1 MPGPWPLLG
10 REREL
15 DAALTAL
22 SGPARLVAVHGPAGV
37 GKSRLLTEIAAR
49 TSARGDHVVE
59 VAGSAILGV
68 VPLGALSAQLPGL
81 SPYDGTP
88 ADPARLFTEA
98 ATALAH
104 EAAGRTTI
112 LVVDD
117 ATLLDSTSLLLVA
130 QLAAAGRLRL
140 VFALRAGDP
149 LPDPLVATWSAA
161 RDVRVDLEPLTPA
174 TTMAVL
180 EGALDGPVAHRT
192 AATLHAASGG
202 NPLYLRELV
211 LGALADETLH
221 ATNGVW
227 QLAGDTRA
235 TPTLRDLVL
244 ARLAPLGPEARD
256 AMERLAVCGE
266 LRPDQLPGDGVRRA
280 LAALEDAG
288 LVRVGER
295 GAAPAQP
302 VYATVLVQAMSRLRI
317 EDILTEQA
325 ALLAGRADGTSQAL
339 LVTRWQL
346 EAGLGADPALI
357 VAAARYAAGT
367 GDHLLVLRLTEAG
380 LRNAPDDGEL
390 LLLHADALL
399 RAGRSEEALDT
410 LERLRGAGRPGVRLT
425 RLSALAQLTGRGP
438 IAALD
443 VLDRTTSIATRPS
456 PALEL
461 TRIAALVSAGR
472 PAEAVEVADRLAALL
487 GDADQDHAR
496 VAHARAIALG
506 CLGREAEALA
516 AAETAVAF
524 AEATDAPVVGLFRSE
539 TRLTL
544 ATVQHLA
551 GQYGAARATAVRAL
565 AEAAEGGDEILG
577 RSVEFLLGRIASDAG
592 HLASAERWLAETI
605 SGATSVGPPGLAVL
619 ARLSLTAV
627 HGATGALDR
636 ARATLAEIPEELVPS
651 SWLALARGWA
661 EGGSDAAEI
670 LRHIEDAAD
679 QAEAGG
685 NLALAATAWQA
696 ALELDRA
703 DAAVAPLRRIADGA
717 ASGYLD
723 LLADHAAA
731 AATGDHALLLGIAD
745 RWEERDGLRLAA
757 SAAARAA
764 RALKG
769 TRAATAAR
777 ARADELVRR
786 CDGLDVPVV
795 RSAEGTSPLTPR
807 EREIAALAAAGA
819 TSKAIAAQLFL
830 SSRTVDNHLQSVY
843 TKLGVSG
850 RQELAGR

>member
-15 DAALTAL
+15 DAALSAL
-22 SGPARLVAVHGPAGV
+22 SGPARVVTVHGATGV
-37 GKSRLLTEIAAR
+37 GKSRFLAEIAAR
-49 TSARGDHVVE
+49 ASAQGDHVVE
-59 VAGSAILGV
+59 VVGSAILAV

-81 SPYDGTP
+81 SPYDGAP
-88 ADPARLFTEA
+88 ADPARLFADA
-98 ATALAH
+98 AAALAH
-104 EAAGRTTI
+104 AAAGRSTV

-140 VFALRAGDP
+140 VVSLRAGDP

-180 EGALDGPVAHRT
+180 EGALNGPVAHRT

-221 ATNGVW
+221 ASTDMW
-227 QLAGDTRA
+227 QLAGDARA

-256 AMERLAVCGE
+256 ALERLAVCGE

-280 LAALEDAG
+280 LAALEEAG

-295 GAAPAQP
+295 GVAPAQP
-302 VYATVLVQAMSRLRI
+302 VYATVLVQAMSRLRV

-325 ALLAGRADGTSQAL
+325 ALLAERAGGTPQAL
-339 LVTRWQL
+339 LVTMWQL
-346 EAGLGADPALI
+346 EAGIGADPELI

-367 GDHLLVLRLTEAG
+367 GDHLLVIRLTDAG
-380 LRNAPDDGEL
+380 LRTAPGDGEL
-390 LLLHADALL
+390 LLLRADALL
-399 RAGRSEEALDT
+399 RAGRSDEALST
-410 LERLRGAGRPGVRLT
+410 LERLTGEGTPGVRLT
-425 RLSALAQLTGRGP
+425 RLVAVAQLTGRGP

-443 VLDRTTSIATRPS
+443 VLDRAASRASRPS

-487 GDADQDHAR
+487 GDTEQDRAR
-496 VAHARAIALG
+496 IAHARAIALG
-506 CLGREAEALA
+506 CLGREDEAMA

-524 AEATDAPVVGLFRSE
+524 AEATDGQVLGLFRSE
-539 TRLTL
+539 TSLTL

-551 GQYGAARATAVRAL
+551 GRYGAARATAVRAL
-565 AEAAEGGDEILG
+565 TEAADGGDEILG
-577 RSVEFLLGRIASDAG
+577 RSIEFLLGRIASDAG
-592 HLASAERWLAETI
+592 HLAAAERWLAETI

-627 HGATGALDR
+627 HGATGALDK
-636 ARATLAEIPEELVPS
+636 ARATLAEIPAELVPS

-661 EGGSDAAEI
+661 EGGADAAGI
-670 LRHIEDAAD
+670 LRHIEEAAGK
-679 QAEAGG
+679 AEAGG
-685 NLALAATAWQA
+685 NLALAATSWEA
-696 ALELDRA
+696 AIELDRA
-703 DAAVAPLRRIADGA
+703 DAAVVPLRRIADGA

-731 AATGDHALLLGIAD
+731 AAAGDHTRLLEICE

-757 SAAARAA
+757 AAAAGAA

-769 TRAATAAR
+769 ARAATAAW
-777 ARADELVRR
+777 ARADKLVRR

-795 RSAEGTSPLTPR
+795 RSAEATSPLTPR
-807 EREIAALAAAGA
+807 EREIAALAAGGA
-819 TSKAIAAQLFL
+819 TSKEIAAQLFL

-850 RQELAGR
+850 RQELAGS